1 MEDQIKELIA
11 KGIKLEYRE
20 IYSHRAT
27 YNKYH
32 SNNKFV
38 TDIILRWGD
47 ANHYIE
53 CKITADEK
61 QNANPIF
68 REEIDEVKN
77 SVEAI
82 IEAIIEASMKELRGI
97 HQKQVDDNFKAFNEI
112 LPTIL
117 DAKRN
122 QYALMKDCEIIE
134 YFSTFKDADKA
145 GKLLYPDHVF
155 SVQKVTDEVINLGTF
170 SL

>member
-11 KGIKLEYRE
+11 KGIKLDYRE

-32 SNNKFV
+32 SKNKFV
-38 TDIILRWGD
+38 TDILLRWGN

-61 QNANPIF
+61 QNANPIS
-68 REEIDEVKN
+68 REEIDKVKN
-77 SVEAI
+77 SVEII
-82 IEAIIEASMKELRGI
+82 IEECMKDLRHI
-97 HQKQVDDNFKAFNEI
+97 HQKQIDDNYKAFNEI
-112 LPTIL
+112 LPTIIG
-117 DAKRN
+117 AKRN
-122 QYALMKDCEIIE
+122 QYALMTDCEIIE
-134 YFSTFKDADKA
+134 YFSTAFDAKKA
-145 GKLLYPDHVF
+145 GMLLYPDHMF
-155 SVQKVTDEVINLGTF
+155 SVQKVTDEVINLGAF